1 MTLLQ
6 NNVPVFDKIHFTLTT
21 RTEEDFS
28 LSSVSVMIK
37 ATQDSFQ
44 SSSSTPP
51 HIIAYY
57 YINNVNKKKPQK
69 MSLHVIVFIF

>member
-28 LSSVSVMIK
+28 LSSMSVMIK
-37 ATQDSFQ
+37 ATQNSFQ

-57 YINNVNKKKPQK
+57 YFTTLTKKKQQQK
-69 MSLHVIVFIF
+69 MSLHVIVFF

>member
-37 ATQDSFQ
+37 ATQILFNLHPQ
-44 SSSSTPP
+44 P
-51 HIIAYY
+51 H
-57 YINNVNKKKPQK
+57 PT
-69 MSLHVIVFIF
+69 